1 MKLLIIGHKYQYEML
16 KLTQIFYPN
25 TKIDLLF
32 SSADTGDD
40 ETVIT
45 TELTKDNI
53 TVSFAEQKK
62 QKVLTKPRPEKE
74 DEERCMASMLF
85 SLLCEN
91 TGYIPKW
98 GMLTGIRPSKLFRGF
113 AERYGEEKAEKIFTD
128 DYFVSKQKTGLTASV
143 ASAEEKQSLCRAP
156 ILSAFTSQYRS
167 ARRGAVTAHLYRIQR
182 KQRVQRKQFPSMLSS
197 YVRSFA

>member
-62 QKVLTKPRPEKE
+62 AKCSHQ
-74 DEERCMASMLF
+74 
-85 SLLCEN
+85 
-91 TGYIPKW
+91 
-98 GMLTGIRPSKLFRGF
+98 
-113 AERYGEEKAEKIFTD
+113 
-128 DYFVSKQKTGLTASV
+128 TASR
-143 ASAEEKQSLCRAP
+143 KRGRRAVYG
-156 ILSAFTSQYRS
+156 IYAFF
-167 ARRGAVTAHLYRIQR
+167 AALR
-182 KQRVQRKQFPSMLSS
+182 KHGIYP
-197 YVRSFA
+197 

>member
-62 QKVLTKPRPEKE
+62 QKVLDFLSFLKY
-74 DEERCMASMLF
+74 
-85 SLLCEN
+85 N
-91 TGYIPKW
+91 I
-98 GMLTGIRPSKLFRGF
+98 F
-113 AERYGEEKAEKIFTD
+113 A
-128 DYFVSKQKTGLTASV
+128 V
-143 ASAEEKQSLCRAP
+143 
-156 ILSAFTSQYRS
+156 
-167 ARRGAVTAHLYRIQR
+167 
-182 KQRVQRKQFPSMLSS
+182 
-197 YVRSFA
+197 

>member
-113 AERYGEEKAEKIFTD
+113 AERYGEEKAKKIFTD

-156 ILSAFTSQYRS
+156 ILSAFTSQYRF

>member
-53 TVSFAEQKK
+53 TVSFAEQKSK
-62 QKVLTKPRPEKE
+62 GSHQTASRKV

-85 SLLCEN
+85 RCSAKTRDISL
-91 TGYIPKW
+91 
-98 GMLTGIRPSKLFRGF
+98 S
-113 AERYGEEKAEKIFTD
+113 GEC
-128 DYFVSKQKTGLTASV
+128 S
-143 ASAEEKQSLCRAP
+143 RA
-156 ILSAFTSQYRS
+156 
-167 ARRGAVTAHLYRIQR
+167 
-182 KQRVQRKQFPSMLSS
+182 
-197 YVRSFA
+197 

>member
-53 TVSFAEQKK
+53 TVSFAGQKSK
-62 QKVLTKPRPEKE
+62 RFSPNRVPKKRTKSGVWHLCFF
-74 DEERCMASMLF
+74 RCSAKTRDI
-85 SLLCEN
+85 SL
-91 TGYIPKW
+91 
-98 GMLTGIRPSKLFRGF
+98 S
-113 AERYGEEKAEKIFTD
+113 GEC
-128 DYFVSKQKTGLTASV
+128 S
-143 ASAEEKQSLCRAP
+143 RA
-156 ILSAFTSQYRS
+156 
-167 ARRGAVTAHLYRIQR
+167 
-182 KQRVQRKQFPSMLSS
+182 
-197 YVRSFA
+197 